1 MIWRGSGLNIDLNG
15 YERNRL
21 LMSQEET
28 IANADHRACER
39 RIQTI

>member
-1 MIWRGSGLNIDLNG
+1 MWRGSGYNIDLNG

-21 LMSQEET
+21 LIDQGET

-39 RIQTI
+39 RIEMI